1 MVDTGP
7 ELIIADDGLAKAWR
21 AAGAPLSSPAVTH
34 ETDSSKQHA
43 HPASPAARHEVV
55 LGVVG
60 GSGLYE
66 IDGLTAVEEVE
77 LETPFGRPSDRYTV
91 GELPR
96 DGLPPVRAVFLPRH
110 GRGHV
115 LLPTE
120 INYRANIHGFKQLG
134 VTHLLSVSAVGSLR
148 EHIAPGHVVVPDQF
162 IDRTSRRIGTFF
174 GEGVVAHVQMG
185 DPIDAGLRARLLAA
199 TRGEQA
205 TVHDGGTCIVMEGP
219 AFSTRAESEMYRSW
233 GASVI
238 GMTALPEAKLARE
251 AEIAYA
257 LLALSTDY
265 DCWHVSE
272 AQVSVEAVIAV
283 LHQNVALSRRIVR
296 ALAAGLP
303 RSTAELPYPRALE
316 HAIITAP
323 EKVPAATRAR
333 LDLILGHVLA

>member
-1 MVDTGP
+1 MTERQP
-7 ELIIADDGLAKAWR
+7 
-21 AAGAPLSSPAVTH
+21 
-34 ETDSSKQHA
+34 
-43 HPASPAARHEVV
+43 HPASAEARGELV

-66 IDGLTAVEEVE
+66 IDGLTAAREVA
-77 LETPFGRPSDRYTV
+77 LETPFGPPSDVYTV
-91 GELPR
+91 GLLPR
-96 DGLPPVRAVFLPRH
+96 EGGPPLRAVFLPRH

-115 LLPTE
+115 LLPSE
-120 INYRANIHGFKQLG
+120 INYRANVHGFKQLG

-148 EHIAPGHVVVPDQF
+148 EHIAPGHVVAPDQF
-162 IDRTSRRIGTFF
+162 IDRTTRRIATFF
-174 GEGVVAHVQMG
+174 GDGVVAHAQMG
-185 DPIDAGLRARLLAA
+185 DPVDAQLRARLVAA
-199 TRGEQA
+199 ARGEGA

-219 AFSTRAESEMYRSW
+219 AFSTRGESELYRSW

-257 LLALSTDY
+257 MLALSTDY

-272 AQVSVEAVIAV
+272 SEVSVADVVAV
-283 LHQNVALSRRIVR
+283 LHKNVALSRRIIR

-303 RSTAELPYPRALE
+303 ARCDALPYPRALA

-323 EKVPAATRAR
+323 EKVPAATRER
-333 LDLILGHVLA
+333 LDLILGHYL

>member
-1 MVDTGP
+1 M
-7 ELIIADDGLAKAWR
+7 
-21 AAGAPLSSPAVTH
+21 
-34 ETDSSKQHA
+34 TDVKP
-43 HPASPAARHEVV
+43 HPASVAARGELV
-55 LGVVG
+55 LGVIG

-66 IDGLTAVEEVE
+66 IEGLTGAAQVEVD
-77 LETPFGRPSDRYTV
+77 TPFGRPSDLYTV

-96 DGLPPVRAVFLPRH
+96 EGAPPLRAVFLPRH

-115 LLPTE
+115 LLPSE
-120 INYRANIHGFKQLG
+120 INYRANVHGFKQLG
-134 VTHLLSVSAVGSLR
+134 VTHLISVSAVGSLR

-174 GEGVVAHVQMG
+174 GEGVVAHVQFG
-185 DPIDAGLRARLLAA
+185 DPVDAQLRARLLAVA
-199 TRGEQA
+199 RAEGA
-205 TVHDGGTCIVMEGP
+205 TVHDGGACVVMEGP
-219 AFSTRAESEMYRSW
+219 AFSTRAESELYRSW

-272 AQVSVEAVIAV
+272 AQVTVDAVVAV
-283 LHQNVALSRRIVR
+283 LHKNVALSRRMIA

-303 RSTAELPYPRALE
+303 QTTEELPYPQALRD
-316 HAIITAP
+316 AIITAP
-323 EKVPAATRAR
+323 ERVPAATRAR
-333 LDLILGHVLA
+333 LDLILGHYR

>member
-1 MVDTGP
+1 M
-7 ELIIADDGLAKAWR
+7 
-21 AAGAPLSSPAVTH
+21 
-34 ETDSSKQHA
+34 
-43 HPASPAARHEVV
+43 V

-66 IDGLTAVEEVE
+66 IDGMTGTRLVEVD
-77 LETPFGRPSDRYTV
+77 TPFGRPSDAYTV

-96 DGLPPVRAVFLPRH
+96 EGLAPVRAVFLPRH

-120 INYRANIHGFKQLG
+120 INYRANVHGFKQLG

-162 IDRTSRRIGTFF
+162 IDRTTRRIGTFF
-174 GEGVVAHVQMG
+174 GEGVVAHAQMG
-185 DPIDAGLRARLLAA
+185 DPVCALLRARLLEVARA
-199 TRGEQA
+199 EGA
-205 TVHDGGTCIVMEGP
+205 TVHDGGACVVMEGP

-238 GMTALPEAKLARE
+238 GMTAMPEAKLARE

-272 AQVSVEAVIAV
+272 AQVSVADVIAV
-283 LHQNVALSRRIVR
+283 LHRNVALSRRMIS

-303 RSTAELPYPRALE
+303 QTTEELPYPRALE

-323 EKVPAATRAR
+323 DRVPAATRAR
-333 LDLILGHVLA
+333 LDLILGHYLG

>member
-1 MVDTGP
+1 M
-7 ELIIADDGLAKAWR
+7 
-21 AAGAPLSSPAVTH
+21 
-34 ETDSSKQHA
+34 
-43 HPASPAARHEVV
+43 
-55 LGVVG
+55 VG

-66 IDGLTAVEEVE
+66 IDGLAGTRLVE
-77 LETPFGRPSDRYTV
+77 LDTPFGRPSDAYTV

-96 DGLPPVRAVFLPRH
+96 DGGPPVRAVFLPRH

-120 INYRANIHGFKQLG
+120 INYRANVHGFKQLG
-134 VTHLLSVSAVGSLR
+134 VTHLISVSAVGSLR

-162 IDRTSRRIGTFF
+162 IDRTSRRIGTFL
-174 GEGVVAHVQMG
+174 GEGVVAHAQFG
-185 DPIDAGLRARLLAA
+185 DPVCAQLRARLLAVA
-199 TRGEQA
+199 RAEGA
-205 TVHDGGTCIVMEGP
+205 TVHDGGTCVVMEGP
-219 AFSTRAESEMYRSW
+219 AFSTRAESELYRSW

-272 AQVSVEAVIAV
+272 AQVTVEAVVAV
-283 LHQNVALSRRIVR
+283 LHKNVALSRRMIA

-303 RSTAELPYPRALE
+303 RTTEELPYPQALRD
-316 HAIITAP
+316 AIITAP
-323 EKVPAATRAR
+323 ERVSAAARAR
-333 LDLILGHVLA
+333 LDLILGHYL

>member
-1 MVDTGP
+1 MTDGTG
-7 ELIIADDGLAKAWR
+7 R
-21 AAGAPLSSPAVTH
+21 
-34 ETDSSKQHA
+34 TDSRDHQQHA
-43 HPASPAARHEVV
+43 HPASPAARSEVV

-91 GELPR
+91 GLLPR
-96 DGLPPVRAVFLPRH
+96 DGQPPVRAVFLPRH
-110 GRGHV
+110 GRGHL

-120 INYRANIHGFKQLG
+120 INYRANVHGFKQLG

-174 GEGVVAHVQMG
+174 GDGVVAHVQMG
-185 DPIDAGLRARLLAA
+185 DPVDAGLRARLLAA
-199 TRGEQA
+199 ARSEAA
-205 TVHDGGTCIVMEGP
+205 TVHDGGTCVVMEGP
-219 AFSTRAESEMYRSW
+219 AFSSRAESEMYRSW

-296 ALAAGLP
+296 ALASALP

-333 LDLILGHVLA
+333 LDLILGHVLGA

>member
-1 MVDTGP
+1 
-7 ELIIADDGLAKAWR
+7 
-21 AAGAPLSSPAVTH
+21 
-34 ETDSSKQHA
+34 
-43 HPASPAARHEVV
+43 VV

-66 IDGLTAVEEVE
+66 IDGLTGTRQIEFD
-77 LETPFGRPSDRYTV
+77 TPFGRPSDAYTV

-96 DGLPPVRAVFLPRH
+96 EGLPPLRAVFLPRH

-115 LLPTE
+115 LLPSE
-120 INYRANIHGFKQLG
+120 INYRANVHGFKQLG
-134 VTHLLSVSAVGSLR
+134 VTHLISVSAVGSLR

-174 GEGVVAHVQMG
+174 GEGVVAHVQFG
-185 DPIDAGLRARLLAA
+185 DPVDAQLRARLLAVA
-199 TRGEQA
+199 RAEGA
-205 TVHDGGTCIVMEGP
+205 TVHDGGACVVMEGP
-219 AFSTRAESEMYRSW
+219 AFSTRAESELYRSW

-272 AQVSVEAVIAV
+272 AQVTVEAVVAV
-283 LHQNVALSRRIVR
+283 LHRNVALSRRMIA

-303 RSTAELPYPRALE
+303 RTCEELPYPQALRD
-316 HAIITAP
+316 AIITAP
-323 EKVPAATRAR
+323 ERVPAATRAR
-333 LDLILGHVLA
+333 LDLILGHYL

>member
-1 MVDTGP
+1 MTLQTHPHPAGP
-7 ELIIADDGLAKAWR
+7 EAR
-21 AAGAPLSSPAVTH
+21 A
-34 ETDSSKQHA
+34 
-43 HPASPAARHEVV
+43 EVV

-66 IDGLTAVEEVE
+66 IDGLTGVREAR
-77 LETPFGRPSDRYTV
+77 LETPFGAPSDAYTV

-96 DGLPPVRAVFLPRH
+96 EGLPPVRAVFLPRH

-115 LLPTE
+115 LLPSE

-148 EHIAPGHVVVPDQF
+148 EAIAPGHVVVPDQF

-174 GEGVVAHVQMG
+174 GEGVVAHVQLG
-185 DPIDAGLRARLLAA
+185 DPVCARLRARVLAA
-199 TRGEQA
+199 ARAEDA
-205 TVHDGGTCIVMEGP
+205 TVHDGGACVVMEGP
-219 AFSTRAESEMYRSW
+219 AFSTRAESELHRSW

-238 GMTALPEAKLARE
+238 GMTAMPEAKLARE

-265 DCWHVSE
+265 DCWHADE
-272 AQVSVEAVIAV
+272 AEVSVADVVAV
-283 LHQNVALSRRIVR
+283 LRRNVALSRRIVR
-296 ALAAGLP
+296 RLAAGLP
-303 RSTAELPYPRALE
+303 RSVAELPYPRALE

-323 EKVPAATRAR
+323 ERVPAATRAR
-333 LDLILGHVLA
+333 LDLILGHYLSV

>member
-1 MVDTGP
+1 MSDAT
-7 ELIIADDGLAKAWR
+7 
-21 AAGAPLSSPAVTH
+21 TQ
-34 ETDSSKQHA
+34 T
-43 HPASPAARHEVV
+43 HPAAPEARTEVV
-55 LGVVG
+55 LGVIG

-66 IDGLTAVEEVE
+66 IDGLTRVEQVA
-77 LETPFGRPSDRYTV
+77 LETPFGRPSDVYTV

-96 DGLPPVRAVFLPRH
+96 EGLAPVRAVFLPRH

-115 LLPTE
+115 LLPSE
-120 INYRANIHGFKQLG
+120 INYRANVHGFKQLG
-134 VTHLLSVSAVGSLR
+134 VTHLVSVSAVGSLR

-162 IDRTSRRIGTFF
+162 IDRTTRRIGTFF

-185 DPIDAGLRARLLAA
+185 DPVDAGLRARLLAA
-199 TRGEQA
+199 ARSAGA
-205 TVHDGGTCIVMEGP
+205 TVHDGGACVVMEGP
-219 AFSTRAESEMYRSW
+219 AFSTRAESELYRSW

-265 DCWHVSE
+265 DCWHVDE
-272 AQVSVEAVIAV
+272 AQVSVEAVLAV

-296 ALAAGLP
+296 AIAAALP

-316 HAIITAP
+316 HAVITDP
-323 EKVPAATRAR
+323 SRILAAARAR
-333 LDLILGHVLA
+333 LDLILGHYLRPAAPP

>member
-1 MVDTGP
+1 M
-7 ELIIADDGLAKAWR
+7 
-21 AAGAPLSSPAVTH
+21 
-34 ETDSSKQHA
+34 
-43 HPASPAARHEVV
+43 
-55 LGVVG
+55 VG

-66 IDGLTAVEEVE
+66 IDGLTATQRIE
-77 LETPFGRPSDRYTV
+77 LDTPFGRPSDAYTV

-96 DGLPPVRAVFLPRH
+96 EGLPPVRAVFLPRH

-115 LLPTE
+115 LTPTE
-120 INYRANIHGFKQLG
+120 INYRANVHGFKQLG

-162 IDRTSRRIGTFF
+162 IDRTTGRIGTFF
-174 GEGVVAHVQMG
+174 GEGVVAHAQFG
-185 DPIDAGLRARLLAA
+185 DPVCGLLRERLLAVA
-199 TRGEQA
+199 RAEGA
-205 TVHDGGTCIVMEGP
+205 TVHDGGTCVVMEGP
-219 AFSTRAESEMYRSW
+219 AFSTRAESELYRKW

-265 DCWHVSE
+265 DCWHVTE
-272 AQVSVEAVIAV
+272 AQVSVADVVAV
-283 LHQNVALSRRIVR
+283 LHRNVALSRRIVA

-303 RSTAELPYPRALE
+303 QHTESLPYPRALE

-333 LDLILGHVLA
+333 LDLILGHYLGAGPLL

>member
-1 MVDTGP
+1 M
-7 ELIIADDGLAKAWR
+7 
-21 AAGAPLSSPAVTH
+21 AATNVPPAPS
-34 ETDSSKQHA
+34 
-43 HPASPAARHEVV
+43 HPASPAARREVV

-66 IDGLTAVEEVE
+66 IDGLSGARQVEV
-77 LETPFGRPSDRYTV
+77 ETPFGRPSDAYTV
-91 GELPR
+91 GELAR
-96 DGLPPVRAVFLPRH
+96 EGLPPLRAVFLPRH

-115 LLPTE
+115 LLPGE
-120 INYRANIHGFKQLG
+120 INYRANVHGFKQLG

-185 DPIDAGLRARLLAA
+185 DPVCAQLRARLLAA
-199 TRGEQA
+199 AKAEGA
-205 TVHDGGTCIVMEGP
+205 TVHDGGACVVMEGP
-219 AFSTRAESEMYRSW
+219 AFSTRAESELYRSW

-251 AEIAYA
+251 AEMAYA

-272 AQVSVEAVIAV
+272 AQVSVADVVAV
-283 LHQNVALSRRIVR
+283 LHKNVALSRRIVG

-303 RSTAELPYPRALE
+303 HTTEELPYPRALE
-316 HAIITAP
+316 SAIITAP
-323 EKVPAATRAR
+323 ERVPAATRAR
-333 LDLILGHVLA
+333 LDLILGHYIE

>member
-1 MVDTGP
+1 MV
-7 ELIIADDGLAKAWR
+7 R
-21 AAGAPLSSPAVTH
+21 AMTQAGV
-34 ETDSSKQHA
+34 
-43 HPASPAARHEVV
+43 HPASWAARQEVV

-60 GSGLYE
+60 GSGLYAIE
-66 IDGLTAVEEVE
+66 GLTDAREVA
-77 LETPFGRPSDRYTV
+77 LETPFGAPSDAYVV
-91 GELPR
+91 GTLPR
-96 DGLPPVRAVFLPRH
+96 DAGPPVRAVFLPRH

-134 VTHLLSVSAVGSLR
+134 VTHLVSVSAVGSLR
-148 EHIAPGHVVVPDQF
+148 EAIAPGHVVVPDQF
-162 IDRTSRRIGTFF
+162 IDRTTRRVGTFF

-185 DPIDAGLRARLLAA
+185 DPVCPQLRGRLLAA
-199 TRGEQA
+199 ARDEGA

-219 AFSTRAESEMYRSW
+219 AFSTRAESELYRGW

-272 AQVSVEAVIAV
+272 AQVTVEAVVAV
-283 LHQNVALSRRIVR
+283 LTQNVALSRRILQR
-296 ALAAGLP
+296 IASTLP
-303 RSTAELPYPRALE
+303 VSTSELGYPRALE

-323 EKVPAATRAR
+323 EKIPAATRKK
-333 LDLILGHVLA
+333 LDLILGHCLP